1 MRVAV
6 LGAGN
11 GGLASAFDFAK
22 HGHEVS
28 LYATPEFGTNVVAVD
43 AAGAELVV
51 VVGPAY
57 ATEPLAA
64 AAGPHLTDGVAVLVC
79 PGSCGGAIAFKHA
92 AGLALDD
99 DRCVVGESHT

>member
-11 GGLASAFDFAK
+11 GGLASAFDFAQ

-43 AAGAELVV
+43 AAGGIRRE
-51 VVGPAY
+51 
-57 ATEPLAA
+57 
-64 AAGPHLTDGVAVLVC
+64 
-79 PGSCGGAIAFKHA
+79 
-92 AGLALDD
+92 
-99 DRCVVGESHT
+99 R